1 MSALLPPGARIK
13 PHAGPSDARLRVHCT
28 LAVADQARAGIAEL
42 RVGDP
47 GRPSGAWV
55 PWRPGRCFAFDEASE
70 HEVRMRGGSSGDS
83 GISSSSSL
91 AASLADPS
99 AWPFRAVL
107 IVDIANPFVEPLAAF
122 RRDAVAPGAW
132 ARHGKALAAAWHA
145 VRQWGGPGRGGEL

>member
-1 MSALLPPGARIK
+1 M
-13 PHAGPSDARLRVHCT
+13 
-28 LAVADQARAGIAEL
+28 
-42 RVGDP
+42 GDP
-47 GRPSGAWV
+47 GRPGGAWV

-70 HEVRMRGGSSGDS
+70 HEVRMRGGSSS
-83 GISSSSSL
+83 GSRSSSSGSNSSSSSGLSL

-132 ARHGKALAAAWHA
+132 AAHGGALVAAWRA
-145 VRQWGGPGRGGEL
+145 VREWGPEGPGRGVEL